1 MAMAAEMT
9 AEKVFA
15 FNAELNEKERINLAS
30 LTNNIEKFEVSISKD
45 ELNEFAKIEVPV
57 NIAVKPEFEAVNAE
71 MVSLKDSI
79 ILNSVDRSF
88 DLNAKIS

>member
-1 MAMAAEMT
+1 MAMAVEML

-45 ELNEFAKIEVPV
+45 ELNEFAKIEAPV
-57 NIAVKPEFEAVNAE
+57 NIAVKPELEAVNAE